1 MESPSTQD
9 SSRED
14 HEDLAA
20 LLAELN
26 DPSNKGFPEEALR
39 KVQARRDEAIP
50 FLMASIQEAITQVRH
65 GENPSG
71 DLYFHAIYLLAEFQ
85 AREALPILVEAL
97 SLPEEEVFCLW
108 GDSLL
113 EDFSQILSVLVG
125 DQVEVLDRLLSDRA
139 CNEYVRWAVGD
150 TYLFLVR
157 DGRITR
163 EQAVQKLHGF
173 LRDALEHEDDDV
185 IGFLALIL
193 SSYGAGEAL
202 EEIREA
208 YRREIISPF
217 FSELKDMEQNAAKG
231 TVAFEEMLA
240 KCPESGI
247 SDAVEALRGWFPD
260 EAEEEILESDQA
272 TFLHSELEF
281 QYSAPPTMGET
292 VINSDMKIGR
302 NDPCP
307 CGSGRKFKKCCGK
320 I

>member
-1 MESPSTQD
+1 V
-9 SSRED
+9 
-14 HEDLAA
+14 A
-20 LLAELN
+20 
-26 DPSNKGFPEEALR
+26 
-39 KVQARRDEAIP
+39 
-50 FLMASIQEAITQVRH
+50 
-65 GENPSG
+65 
-71 DLYFHAIYLLAEFQ
+71 
-85 AREALPILVEAL
+85 
-97 SLPEEEVFCLW
+97 
-108 GDSLL
+108 
-113 EDFSQILSVLVG
+113 
-125 DQVEVLDRLLSDRA
+125 
-139 CNEYVRWAVGD
+139 D

-217 FSELKDMEQNAAKG
+217 FAKLEDMEQNVAKG

-247 SDAVEALRGWFPD
+247 SDAVEALRGWFP
-260 EAEEEILESDQA
+260 EEEEDLLDP
-272 TFLHSELEF
+272 ELISGDDEEEFPYPGGEF
-281 QYSAPPTMGET
+281 QYSTPPRAGET
-292 VINSDMKIGR
+292 IISSDEKIGR

-307 CGSGRKFKKCCGK
+307 CGSGKKFKKCCGK